1 MKDVRLGRTMRVVAM
16 LCLVFGCG
24 VEKTGAPQSSLTP
37 SQQTKSAKPE
47 VGTAITTATGIRMA
61 AVPAGEFRMGNES
74 GEEDERPAHTVK
86 IGAFYMDVY
95 EVTQRSYETL
105 MGTNPSKHKDPRQ
118 PVEQLGWLAAIKYCN
133 MRSLKEG
140 LKPCYTLDTLA
151 CDFAADGYRLPTEAE
166 WEYACRAGST
176 GDFSFSGGESKL
188 GEAGWYKANAGDSTH
203 PAGEKQPNA
212 WGLYDMHGN
221 VFEWCMDVYAEDYF
235 AHSPSENPCNTGPGD
250 ERVLRGGGWNS
261 APDLCRA
268 SARYSEAP
276 GLADVCFGYDAYG
289 FRCVKRATAPAN

>member
-1 MKDVRLGRTMRVVAM
+1 LVVS
-16 LCLVFGCG
+16 CG
-24 VEKTGAPQSSLTP
+24 VEKTGTPQAPAVPTEQS
-37 SQQTKSAKPE
+37 KAAKLKAS
-47 VGTAITTATGIRMA
+47 TAITTAAGIKMVAIPA
-61 AVPAGEFRMGNES
+61 ADFIMGNDA
-74 GEEDERPAHTVK
+74 GEEDERPAHSVK
-86 IGAFYMDVY
+86 IDGFYMDVY
-95 EVTQRSYETL
+95 EVTQESYETF

-140 LKPCYTLDTLA
+140 LKACYNLDTLA
-151 CDFAADGYRLPTEAE
+151 CNFEADGYRLPTEAE
-166 WEYACRAGST
+166 WEYACRAGTT
-176 GDFSFSGGESKL
+176 GEFSFTGGESKL

-203 PAGEKQPNA
+203 PVGEKQPNA

-221 VFEWCMDVYAEDYF
+221 VFEWCIDVYNEDYF
-235 AHSPSENPCNTGPGD
+235 AQSPAGNPCNTGEGD

-261 APDLCRA
+261 GPDLCRA

-289 FRCVKRATAPAN
+289 FRCVKRAVAPGN